1 MYKRNDFISLV
12 VYTGYGGS
20 EPIFFSAMDA
30 RFLHIS
36 INYQKKAFYHL
47 NDYTVYFAQLCR
59 TMNILLR
66 TQTHIIEVVY

>member
-30 RFLHIS
+30 RFLHTS
-36 INYQKKAFYHL
+36 INYQKKKHF
-47 NDYTVYFAQLCR
+47 
-59 TMNILLR
+59 
-66 TQTHIIEVVY
+66 II